1 MKRNWIMI
9 WGILLI
15 VVNIAHAQI
24 KEINR
29 VKLTEEQQKMLQ
41 SAIDQGL
48 ISADD
53 LNRIGQHDDE
63 EEEEVK
69 KFVPQAKDVK
79 SFSLFPIFL
88 QKKPPC

>member
-1 MKRNWIMI
+1 MI

-53 LNRIGQHDDE
+53 LNRIG
-63 EEEEVK
+63 
-69 KFVPQAKDVK
+69 
-79 SFSLFPIFL
+79 
-88 QKKPPC
+88 